1 MVSRRNAFFG
11 LCAAALAAPFVARSR
26 LAAELQPSPASAAPL
41 LVAEPWAAKLIDAA
55 EAQIGVTTRY
65 DPAYV
70 QLAYPMG
77 DVPEDRGVCTDVIIR
92 AYRTAF
98 ALDLQQRVHEDMRTA
113 FADYP
118 KIWGLARPDRNID
131 HRRVPNLERFLDRKR
146 SALPVTQVAADY
158 RPGDL
163 VTQRLPGNLPHI
175 AIISRSAGPDG
186 RPLVVHNIG
195 GGARLEDTL
204 FGFPIVGHF
213 RLPPDPV

>member
-1 MVSRRNAFFG
+1 MISRRNTVFG
-11 LCAAALAAPFVARSR
+11 FCATAIAAPFVARSR
-26 LAAELQPSPASAAPL
+26 LGEQLRPTSASAAPL
-41 LVAEPWAAKLIDAA
+41 LDAEPWAEKLVGAA

-70 QLAYPMG
+70 RLAYPMG
-77 DVPEDRGVCTDVIIR
+77 DVPEDRGVCTDVVIR
-92 AYRTAF
+92 AYRSAF
-98 ALDLQQRVHEDMRTA
+98 GFDLQQHVHDDMRAA
-113 FADYP
+113 FAAYP

-131 HRRVPNLERFLDRKR
+131 HRRVPNLERFLARKR
-146 SALPVTQVAADY
+146 SALPVTQVASDY

-175 AIISRSAGPDG
+175 AIVSRSPGPTG
-186 RPLVVHNIG
+186 APKVVHNIG

-213 RLPPDPV
+213 RLPPESV